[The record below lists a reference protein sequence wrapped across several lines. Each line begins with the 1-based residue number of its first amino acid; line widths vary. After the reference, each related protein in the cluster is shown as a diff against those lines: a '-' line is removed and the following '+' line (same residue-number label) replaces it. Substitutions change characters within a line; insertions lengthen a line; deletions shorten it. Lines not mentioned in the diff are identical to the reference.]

1 MATGL
6 DRLLFTL
13 TTTLIVARI
22 LAFPTQIDLPDNE
35 YMVEDLGL
43 YSGTK
48 PKPSCYDFSL
58 DLLYPT
64 IVSEKIRHYT
74 NRRYYKYLPN
84 QNTTTYTSIIR
95 ILLLS
100 GDISTNPG
108 PVKYP
113 CGKCSKPVKRNQRGI
128 YCEDCTY
135 WYHIKCIDLPID
147 EYQRL
152 STSSESWYC
161 ANCILPIFS
170 NSFFNTEDVEDKSNA
185 PTVTSGVNINKHTFK
200 DLRDVRR
207 CYSKNFMAAHL
218 NINSLRYKF
227 DEIKEVLTDNIVDLL
242 IISETKLDESFND
255 NLFSVDGYKVQRR
268 DRNQYGGG
276 LLTFIRSDF
285 PSSRKQSLESEKIE
299 TLCHEVYISDRKWLI
314 AGAYKPPSMS
324 NNEFTEH
331 FSRFADRS
339 LIHYEH
345 MLLFGDLNF
354 DMLNSDK
361 SATLNKGNN
370 KITELRTILQRESQN
385 S

>member
-1 MATGL
+1 
-6 DRLLFTL
+6 
-13 TTTLIVARI
+13 
-22 LAFPTQIDLPDNE
+22 
-35 YMVEDLGL
+35 MVEDLGL

-58 DLLYPT
+58 DLLYPR

-135 WYHIKCIDLPID
+135 WYHIKCIDLPILAID

-207 CYSKNFMAAHL
+207 SYPKNFMAAHL

-227 DEIKEVLTDNIVDLL
+227 DEIKEVLTDNIVDL
-242 IISETKLDESFND
+242 
-255 NLFSVDGYKVQRR
+255 
-268 DRNQYGGG
+268 
-276 LLTFIRSDF
+276 
-285 PSSRKQSLESEKIE
+285 
-299 TLCHEVYISDRKWLI
+299 
-314 AGAYKPPSMS
+314 
-324 NNEFTEH
+324 
-331 FSRFADRS
+331 
-339 LIHYEH
+339 
-345 MLLFGDLNF
+345 
-354 DMLNSDK
+354 
-361 SATLNKGNN
+361 
-370 KITELRTILQRESQN
+370 
-385 S
+385 